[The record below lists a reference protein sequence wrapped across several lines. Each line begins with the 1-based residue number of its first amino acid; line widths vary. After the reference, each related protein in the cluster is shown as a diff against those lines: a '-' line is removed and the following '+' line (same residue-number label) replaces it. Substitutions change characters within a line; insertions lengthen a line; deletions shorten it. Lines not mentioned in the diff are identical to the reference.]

1 MELTIK
7 VICVDLPG
15 GKFIER
21 QGGATRDGRFE
32 RGRANNYRR
41 ENA

>member
-1 MELTIK
+1 MIK

-15 GKFIER
+15 GKFLEW
-21 QGGATRDGRFE
+21 QGGAKRDGRFE
-32 RGRANNYRR
+32 RGGANNYRR